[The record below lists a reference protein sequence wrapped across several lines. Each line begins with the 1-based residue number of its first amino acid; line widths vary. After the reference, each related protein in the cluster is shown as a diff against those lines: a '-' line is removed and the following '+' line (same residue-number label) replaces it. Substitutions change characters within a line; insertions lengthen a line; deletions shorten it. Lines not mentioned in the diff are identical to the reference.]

1 MGWTLRDV
9 PDLTGRTIIV
19 TGANSG
25 LGLEAARAL
34 AGRGAHVV
42 LACRSAER
50 AEAARG
56 SILASHPKASVEVA
70 SLDLANLS
78 SVRVFGAAFAARH
91 ARLDVLCNNAGVM
104 ALPRRETVD
113 GFEMQIGTN
122 HLGHFA
128 LTGLLLPLL
137 LRTPGSRVVTQSSG
151 MHRIGRI
158 AFDDLHGS
166 TRYGRWSAYGQSKLA
181 NLLFAYELH
190 RRLASLGA
198 GTISVACHP
207 GYAATELQ
215 FAGARMENSPL
226 MERIFALG
234 NRLLAQDA
242 ASGALPMLYAATVPD
257 VRGGE
262 YFGPDGLGE
271 MWGSP
276 KRVVSNARSRDVMV
290 ASRLWALSEDL
301 TRIRYEALASAAAG

>member
-1 MGWTLRDV
+1 MGWTVRDM
-9 PDLTGRTIIV
+9 PDLTGRTVIV

-25 LGLEAARAL
+25 LGLEAARAF

-42 LACRSAER
+42 LACRSPER
-50 AEAARG
+50 AEGARA
-56 SILASHPKASVEVA
+56 SIAQSHPTASIEVMA
-70 SLDLANLS
+70 LDLANLS
-78 SVRVFGAAFAARH
+78 SVRVFGAAFAAKH
-91 ARLDVLCNNAGVM
+91 DRLDVLCNNAGVM

-128 LTGLLLPLL
+128 LTGLLLPIL
-137 LRTPGSRVVTQSSG
+137 LRTPGSRVVTQSSN

-158 AFDDLHGS
+158 DLDDLHGS

-181 NLLFAYELH
+181 NLLFAYELQ
-190 RRLASLGA
+190 RRLARA
-198 GTISVACHP
+198 GTTTTSVVCHP

-215 FAGARMENSPL
+215 FAGARMENSTL
-226 MERIFALG
+226 MERVFELG
-234 NRLLAQDA
+234 NRLFAQPA
-242 ASGALPMLYAATVPD
+242 ASGALPMLYAATAPD

-262 YFGPDGLGE
+262 YFGPEGFQE

-276 KRVVSNARSRDVMV
+276 KRVASNGRSQDTAV
-290 ASRLWALSEDL
+290 AAKLWALSEEL
-301 TRIRYEALASAAAG
+301 TRVRYEALTARAV

>member
-9 PDLTGRTIIV
+9 PDQTGRTIVV

-25 LGLEAARAL
+25 LGLEAARAF

-42 LACRSAER
+42 LACRSSEK
-50 AEAARG
+50 AEAARQG
-56 SILASHPKASVEVA
+56 ITTSLPRASLEVMP
-70 SLDLANLS
+70 LDLASLS
-78 SVRVFGAAFAARH
+78 SVRVFGATFTGRH
-91 ARLDVLCNNAGVM
+91 DRLDVLCNNAGVM
-104 ALPRRETVD
+104 ALPRRETAD
-113 GFEMQIGTN
+113 GFEMQLGTN

-158 AFDDLHGS
+158 RFDDLHGS

-181 NLLFAYELH
+181 NLLFAYELQ
-190 RRLASLGA
+190 RRLARHGA
-198 GTISVACHP
+198 EAISVACHP

-215 FAGARMENSPL
+215 FAGARMEGSPL

-242 ASGALPMLYAATVPD
+242 ASGALPMLYAATAPD

-262 YFGPDGLGE
+262 YFGPEGIGE
-271 MWGSP
+271 MWGAP
-276 KRVVSNARSRDVMV
+276 KRAVSNGRSRDAAV
-290 ASRLWALSEDL
+290 AARLWSASEEL
-301 TRIRYEALASAAAG
+301 TRVRYEALAA

>member
-9 PDLTGRTIIV
+9 PDQTGRTIVV

-25 LGLEAARAL
+25 LGLETARAL

-42 LACRSAER
+42 LACRSSEK
-50 AEAARG
+50 AEAAQRG
-56 SILASHPKASVEVA
+56 ILASHPRASVEVMP
-70 SLDLANLS
+70 LDLANLS
-78 SVRVFGAAFAARH
+78 SVRVFGATFTGRH
-91 ARLDVLCNNAGVM
+91 DRLDVLCNNAGVM
-104 ALPRRETVD
+104 ALPRRETAD

-158 AFDDLHGS
+158 FFDDLQGS
-166 TRYGRWSAYGQSKLA
+166 TRYGRWAAYGQSKLA
-181 NLLFAYELH
+181 NLLFAYELQ
-190 RRLASLGA
+190 RRLASFGA
-198 GTISVACHP
+198 STISVACHP

-215 FAGARMENSPL
+215 FAGARMEGSTL

-242 ASGALPMLYAATVPD
+242 ASGALPMLYAATASD

-262 YFGPDGLGE
+262 YFGPDGMGE
-271 MWGSP
+271 LWGAP
-276 KRVVSNARSRDVMV
+276 KRVASNGRSRDTAV
-290 ASRLWALSEDL
+290 AARLWSTSEEL
-301 TRIRYEALASAAAG
+301 TRVRYEALVG

>member
-1 MGWTLRDV
+1 MGWTLRDM
-9 PDLTGRTIIV
+9 PDQTGRTIVV

-25 LGLEAARAL
+25 LGLEVARAL

-42 LACRSAER
+42 LGCRSSEK
-50 AEAARG
+50 AEAARKG
-56 SILASHPKASVEVA
+56 ILASHPSARLEVMP
-70 SLDLANLS
+70 LDLANLS
-78 SVRVFGAAFAARH
+78 SVRVFGATFTGRH
-91 ARLDVLCNNAGVM
+91 ERLDVLCNNAGVM

-137 LRTPGSRVVTQSSG
+137 LRTQGSRVVTQSSN

-158 AFDDLHGS
+158 RFDDLQGS

-181 NLLFAYELH
+181 NLLFAYELQ
-190 RRLASLGA
+190 RRLASFGA
-198 GTISVACHP
+198 STISVACHP

-215 FAGARMENSPL
+215 FAGARMDRSSF
-226 MERIFALG
+226 MERVFVLG
-234 NRLLAQDA
+234 NQLLAQDA
-242 ASGALPMLYAATVPD
+242 ASGALPMIYAATAPD

-262 YFGPDGLGE
+262 YFGPDGMGE

-276 KRVVSNARSRDVMV
+276 RRRASNGRSHD
-290 ASRLWALSEDL
+290 AAAAARLWAESEEL
-301 TRIRYEALASAAAG
+301 TRVRYEALAA

>member
-9 PDLTGRTIIV
+9 PELMGRTIVV

-25 LGLEAARAL
+25 LGREAARAF
-34 AGRGAHVV
+34 AGRGAQVV

-50 AEAARG
+50 ADTARA
-56 SILASHPKASVEVA
+56 SIVASHPQAKVEVMP
-70 SLDLANLS
+70 LDLASLA
-78 SVRVFGAAFAARH
+78 SVRVFGAAFGARH
-91 ARLDVLCNNAGVM
+91 DRLDVLCNNAGVM
-104 ALPRRETVD
+104 ALPRRETPD

-128 LTGLLLPLL
+128 LTGLLLPIL
-137 LRTPGSRVVTQSSG
+137 LRTPGSRVVTQSSN

-158 AFDDLHGS
+158 AFDDLQGS
-166 TRYGRWSAYGQSKLA
+166 TRYGRWGAYGQSKLA
-181 NLLFAYELH
+181 NLLFAYELQ
-190 RRLASLGA
+190 RRLASTGA

-215 FAGARMENSPL
+215 FAGARMERSAF

-242 ASGALPMLYAATVPD
+242 ASGALPMVYAATAPD

-262 YFGPDGLGE
+262 YFGPEGVGE

-276 KRVVSNARSRDVMV
+276 RRRTSNRRSRDTAV
-290 ASRLWALSEDL
+290 AARLWAASEEL
-301 TRIRYEALASAAAG
+301 TGVRYSIL